1 MNDNNNKLLLIEDD
15 PIVRE
20 SLSMYLEECGYDIV
34 EAEDG
39 EMGLARFSVEKPDLV
54 ISDLKMPHL
63 DGLTVLEA
71 LSEFNSDTPFIVV
84 SGAGKMQEAVKALR
98 LGAHDY
104 FVKPIADLELLECSI
119 ERALEQRKLR
129 AQNERY
135 AKELERKNE
144 QIEQSLAVL
153 KRDQSAAHQVQ
164 QAMLPKREI
173 TYSGVEF
180 DYLWRPS
187 LFVSG
192 DFIDYFEVSD
202 RFTLFYLV
210 DVAGHGV
217 PAAFITV
224 FLKQLSHSLIKDYE
238 STSNRRSFAS
248 PGSIIEM
255 INERLMAANLDKHA
269 TMVLAV
275 YDKKKSRLRYSVAGH
290 LPRPILKMMEGSSQY
305 LDKGGLAIG
314 LMDDVSWGSS
324 EVTLRPGDEI
334 ILCSDGVF
342 ELMEN
347 GKTTAN
353 EQKLLDLIAQSQ
365 TVDEISSA
373 LGLNATRELNDDIA
387 VLKFRVSTQHG

>member
-1 MNDNNNKLLLIEDD
+1 MDAKNNKLLLIEDD

-39 EMGLARFSVEKPDLV
+39 EMGLARFSVENPDLV

-119 ERALEQRKLR
+119 ERALEQRNLR
-129 AQNERY
+129 AQNVRY
-135 AKELERKNE
+135 AKELERKNQ
-144 QIEQSLAVL
+144 QIEQSLVVL
-153 KRDQSAAHQVQ
+153 KRDQSAAVQVQ
-164 QAMLPKREI
+164 KAMLPKRDS
-173 TYSGVEF
+173 TFDGVEF
-180 DYLWRPS
+180 DYLWQPS
-187 LFVSG
+187 LYVSG

-238 STSNRRSFAS
+238 AASDRRSFAS
-248 PGSIIEM
+248 PGSIIEV
-255 INERLMAANLDKHA
+255 INERLMAASLDKHA
-269 TMVLAV
+269 TMVLAI
-275 YDKKKSRLRYSVAGH
+275 YDKKKSRLRYSAAGH
-290 LPRPILKMMEGSSQY
+290 LPRPI
-305 LDKGGLAIG
+305 
-314 LMDDVSWGSS
+314 VN
-324 EVTLRPGDEI
+324 VP
-334 ILCSDGVF
+334 
-342 ELMEN
+342 
-347 GKTTAN
+347 
-353 EQKLLDLIAQSQ
+353 KL
-365 TVDEISSA
+365 TP
-373 LGLNATRELNDDIA
+373 
-387 VLKFRVSTQHG
+387 F